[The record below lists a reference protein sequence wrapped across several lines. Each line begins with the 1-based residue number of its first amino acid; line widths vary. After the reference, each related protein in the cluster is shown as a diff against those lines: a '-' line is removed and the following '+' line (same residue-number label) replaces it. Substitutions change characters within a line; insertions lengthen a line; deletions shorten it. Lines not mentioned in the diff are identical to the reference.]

1 MKILTLIRHAKSSW
15 KYPGL
20 DDLDRPLNRR
30 GNRDAPMMGD
40 LLAARD
46 CRPDKIF
53 TSPALRAL
61 RTAEAIAA
69 GIDYPQQRIVLDPR
83 LYHADTDD
91 WMDVVHSMA
100 ESLGWVACVGH
111 NPGLTDLANYLG
123 RQRYENVP
131 TCGVVEIRFG
141 CDRWADV
148 DRTEPQ
154 EVDFDFPKKHRLAE

>member
-15 KYPGL
+15 KYAGL
-20 DDLDRPLNRR
+20 DDLDRPLNPR

-40 LLAARD
+40 ILAARD
-46 CRPDKIF
+46 CRPDAVF

-61 RTAEAIAA
+61 RTAEAIAT
-69 GIDYPQQRIVLDPR
+69 GIQYAQQAIVLDGR

-91 WMDVVHSMA
+91 LLDVVKSMD

-123 RQRYENVP
+123 RQRIDNVP
-131 TCGVVEIRFG
+131 TAGVVEIRFG
-141 CDRWADV
+141 CDRWEDV
-148 DRTEPQ
+148 DHTEPNS
-154 EVDFDFPKKHRLAE
+154 VDFDFPKKHRLS